1 MKVRYLLLFGIVIPL
16 IAGQVSLVEEPVS
29 EVSDIMP
36 VPQVVARGETLA
48 YDDGNFTGSLG
59 ITTSGSPGTP
69 APDET
74 YGFATYF
81 ILSDFGI
88 TQGTRKAG
96 QIMIRTGPVYGSDF
110 RVYIWDNIAGTLQP
124 NSHGTHLYSDMT
136 APLPPS
142 GTWQSYDVSS
152 YNIIIPET
160 TWVSVC
166 YNFLNTSPADWY
178 LAYCGAVVDEHT
190 FGNLSGTAGQWQTF
204 GAMGYPQYDRAYGI
218 RLVLED
224 TGGVVVHNVGVQEVT
239 SPPEGT
245 VAAGDYDVIGRVR
258 NYGTE
263 TETFDVTAD
272 VYDTTG
278 GAWTNIFNQ
287 TVTLTDFPSGGD
299 SLVNFG
305 MVNFA
310 DDSYFYTE
318 IYTLLAGDEDPS
330 DDTASVYSQ
339 TTMALGDIVFE
350 MDVAAITGYSS
361 HLGVEF
367 DGAYFYVTSVTPS
380 NVIHVIDT
388 LGNLLWSIP
397 QGTSTPWGMR
407 DLAWDGVYAGPDRI
421 DTLYASDDVGT
432 YQFGIDLASGT
443 MDVYT
448 PFTNPPGVL
457 PCRALGWDDDD
468 GWFFTANWDP
478 LYKFQKDGTVIQ
490 GPVAGPGSLY
500 GSAYDTDD
508 LEGHYIWWHGQ
519 TGPYSAHLTQ
529 MNPSDMTFTGVTLD
543 IPHSVSGGI
552 AGGLC
557 FYEGFRDMDVLFAI
571 IQPSH
576 IYGLYVRDDVGVEEQ
591 PTVGTPLVFG
601 FAPNM
606 ANPVRNR
613 SAIPYATTTAG
624 KVSLKVYDSVGKL
637 VETLVNSTEPAG
649 VKTANWNIKNMPN
662 GVYFLKLEAEGKAA
676 TQKLIVVR

>member
-1 MKVRYLLLFGIVIPL
+1 MKMRYLLLLAVAIPL
-16 IAGQVSLVEEPVS
+16 IAGTATFDETTPVLDRAALHPS
-29 EVSDIMP
+29 PHSFRQGD
-36 VPQVVARGETLA
+36 TLK
-48 YDDGNFTGSLG
+48 YDLGSFTGGLG
-59 ITTSGSPGTP
+59 ITGTGSPSADQTI
-69 APDET
+69 
-74 YGFATYF
+74 GFATYF
-81 ILSDFGI
+81 VLSEFGI
-88 TQGTRKAG
+88 TDPKKVGSILLHFSTL
-96 QIMIRTGPVYGSDF
+96 YGSNF
-110 RVYIWDNIAGTLQP
+110 RLYVWDDAGGVP
-124 NSHGTHLYSDMT
+124 NSHATHLYSNMT
-136 APLPPS
+136 TSLGSP
-142 GTWQSYDVSS
+142 GTWTAYDLSADNVVL
-152 YNIIIPET
+152 PDT
-160 TWVSVC
+160 FWVGIC
-166 YNFLNTSPADWY
+166 YNVLTSPSDWY
-178 LAYCGAVVDEHT
+178 LSYDAATVDIHT
-190 FGNLSGTAGQWQTF
+190 YGNLSGGGGDWTP
-204 GAMGYPQYDRAYGI
+204 MSSYGYGYAYGV
-218 RLVLED
+218 RVVVED
-224 TGGVVVHNVGVQEVT
+224 TGGVAVHNVGVQEVT

-272 VYDTTG
+272 VYDTTD

-318 IYTLLAGDEDPS
+318 IYTLLAGDENPS

-350 MDVAAITGYSS
+350 MDVESITGWSS

-380 NVIHVIDT
+380 NVVHVIDT

-397 QGTSTPWGMR
+397 QGTSTVWGMR

-421 DTLYASDDVGT
+421 DTLYASDDLGT
-432 YQFGIDLASGT
+432 YQFGIDLATGT

-468 GWFFTANWDP
+468 EWFFTANWDP

-490 GPVAGPGSLY
+490 GPITGPGSVY

-519 TGPYSAHLTQ
+519 TGPYASHLTQ
-529 MNPSDMTFTGVTLD
+529 MNPSDMTVTGVTLD

-557 FYEGFRDMDVLFAI
+557 FYEGFRGMDVLFAI
-571 IQPSH
+571 VQPSH
-576 IYGLYVRDDVGVEEQ
+576 IYGLYVRDHVGVEEQ
-591 PTVGTPLVFG
+591 PAVGTPLVFG
-601 FAPNM
+601 FASNM
-606 ANPVRNR
+606 ANPVRGR
-613 SAIPYATTTAG
+613 SAISYATTTAG

-637 VETLVNSTEPAG
+637 VETLVNSAEPAG
-649 VKTANWNIKNMPN
+649 VKTATWNIKNMPN
-662 GVYFLKLEAEGKAA
+662 GVYFVKLEAEGKTA